1 MAALPP
7 NIHTYHCICSSL
19 LLASTHTLSAL
30 PRRHASS
37 LDNAII
43 LPLPSAPP
51 TRSLSPGLDDDGA
64 DDGRSGA
71 TQQQDLPSEGYTLLV
86 GLVQDKKIIVVGR
99 EDGFEK
105 RLLSRCGRCALVV
118 GYEIL
123 GHGGAMDIGKG
134 KEEEGYG
141 GKVMYILPSGV
152 TSTEVMVKGI
162 GTRLGEKRLREE
174 DVVIGKRGVGVFE

>member
-1 MAALPP
+1 MATLPP

-30 PRRHASS
+30 PRRQASS

-43 LPLPSAPP
+43 LPLPPAPP
-51 TRSLSPGLDDDGA
+51 IRSLSPGLGDDEA
-64 DDGRSGA
+64 DDERSGA

-86 GLVQDKKIIVVGR
+86 GLVQDKKAIVVGR

-123 GHGGAMDIGKG
+123 GDGGAMGSGKG
-134 KEEEGYG
+134 KEEGYG